1 MQYPASS
8 GNQIHSVSNFQDLV
22 STPFHG
28 DVNALC
34 WKRDLIGDF
43 SEIVSKLETEENIVE
58 IDIKELNNLELTT
71 QGKLAREVILNDLK
85 VLKENGAD
93 PILNIIKYYERD
105 EELSFFPTDVY
116 SFHVDRS
123 PIPTS
128 TFLCTYHGEAS
139 EILPNNQ
146 AVQKVMVPE
155 IREELKKLDP
165 GGDDFE
171 SFLKEYFFD
180 LHYQALPDAKI
191 INLGKGNLW
200 RLAVDHPKSNVLPC
214 LHRAPKEKKGES
226 RLLLIC

>member
-1 MQYPASS
+1 MQYSS
-8 GNQIHSVSNFQDLV
+8 SLFNQIHNVSNFQDLV

-28 DVNALC
+28 EVNALC
-34 WKRDLIGDF
+34 WERELSGDF

-58 IDIKELNNLELTT
+58 IDIEELNNLVLSAE
-71 QGKLAREVILNDLK
+71 GKLAREVILNDLK

-93 PILNIIKYYERD
+93 PVLNIIKYYERD

-139 EILPNNQ
+139 EMLANNQ

-155 IREELKKLDP
+155 IREKLKKLHP
-165 GGDDFE
+165 KGDDFE

-180 LHYQALPDAKI
+180 LHYQALPDARI

>member
-1 MQYPASS
+1 MQYSASLY
-8 GNQIHSVSNFQDLV
+8 NQIHSVSNFQDLV

-34 WKRDLIGDF
+34 WKRELIGDF

-93 PILNIIKYYERD
+93 PVLNIIKYYERD

-123 PIPTS
+123 PR
-128 TFLCTYHGEAS
+128 F
-139 EILPNNQ
+139 
-146 AVQKVMVPE
+146 
-155 IREELKKLDP
+155 
-165 GGDDFE
+165 
-171 SFLKEYFFD
+171 
-180 LHYQALPDAKI
+180 
-191 INLGKGNLW
+191 
-200 RLAVDHPKSNVLPC
+200 
-214 LHRAPKEKKGES
+214 
-226 RLLLIC
+226 

>member
-1 MQYPASS
+1 MQYSS
-8 GNQIHSVSNFQDLV
+8 SLFNQIQSVSNFQDLV

-28 DVNALC
+28 EVNTLC
-34 WKRDLIGDF
+34 WERELSGDF

-58 IDIKELNNLELTT
+58 IDIEELNNLVLSAE
-71 QGKLAREVILNDLK
+71 GKLAREVILNDLK
-85 VLKENGAD
+85 VLKENGAN
-93 PILNIIKYYERD
+93 PVLNIIKYYERD

-155 IREELKKLDP
+155 IREKLKKLHP
-165 GGDDFE
+165 KGDDFE

-180 LHYQALPDAKI
+180 LHYQALPYARI

-200 RLAVDHPKSNVLPC
+200 RLAVEHPKSNVLPC